1 MREALVVTDVQVS
14 GSRAIPPARNYEPA
28 STWETFIVPLLRQRI
43 EWALST
49 FASAPPEGGRVL
61 DVGCG
66 RQPFRAHLESLGYH
80 YVGLDVQQNPEGTVA
95 FQAPIDDPVPF
106 GLGELGPFH
115 LILCTEVLEHV
126 ADWATAFAN
135 FADLL
140 APKGLLLITCP
151 HYYMLHEE
159 PFDFWRPTLHALRHF
174 SEGHGL
180 RVLHAEAA
188 GSPGDVLGTL
198 LGGCQ
203 IRPRTSRYSH
213 RLVARLAN
221 TLRRAAIR
229 SLLGGWLRHHV
240 VFRGPT
246 YLSNVVV
253 VERS

>member
-1 MREALVVTDVQVS
+1 M
-14 GSRAIPPARNYEPA
+14 
-28 STWETFIVPLLRQRI
+28 
-43 EWALST
+43 
-49 FASAPPEGGRVL
+49 L

-135 FADLL
+135 FADLF